1 MCGIS
6 GYIGENNNSIKTVF
20 NVLKKLEYR
29 GYDSSGIAT
38 IFNKK
43 ILIKKSIG
51 KLVNLKKIIL
61 KHQIESNISI
71 GHIRWATH
79 GKPSRN
85 NAHPH
90 TDVTKNI
97 AIVHN
102 GVIENYIELKKKY
115 CISDKEI
122 VSDTDT
128 EIVVHIIKKNYKN
141 DLFSAVRNVLCEVKG
156 SYAFALICKNEP
168 DKIICAVNESPLV
181 IGVGDKENFIASD
194 VSAVLK
200 YTKKI
205 IFLENGDIAEIK
217 KNNIMIRDIKNNIKD
232 IQIKTIK
239 DENYSYIGKN
249 KYKHF
254 MLKEIF
260 EQPYVIKNILKNIIC
275 LNKNKNYENEFKF
288 FKNIIKNISYIY
300 IIGCGS
306 SYHSGLIAKF
316 LFENFVN
323 IRTEVDIASEF
334 RYRNPILNE
343 NTLVIV
349 ISQSGETADTLAAL
363 RFAKNKKC
371 KTFAICNVANSSLSR
386 EADKTIFT
394 KCGQEIGVASTKAFI
409 GQLVIL
415 YLLVFEL
422 SNKKGIINN
431 HEFKKIMLELLDVP
445 KKIFKILK
453 NTKSIINIAEK
464 IKGKKNFLYLGR
476 NLNYPIALEG
486 ALKLKEISYIHA
498 EGYAAGEM
506 KHGPIALV
514 DKSMIVVFIVIKKS
528 KVYKKIISNME
539 EIKARNGTIV
549 LITNEKNR
557 EIKDKS
563 DYVIYIPRI
572 NDYLSPIISIVPLQ
586 LLAYY
591 IGVFKKCDIDHPRNL
606 AKSVTVE

>member
-1 MCGIS
+1 MCGIA
-6 GYIGENNNSIKTVF
+6 GYIGKKNNAIKTVF

-38 IFNKK
+38 ILNEK
-43 ILIKKSIG
+43 ILIKKSVG
-51 KLVNLKKIIL
+51 KLANLEKIIL
-61 KHQIESNISI
+61 KRQVESNIAI
-71 GHIRWATH
+71 GHTRWATH
-79 GKPSRN
+79 GKASRN

-90 TDVTKNI
+90 TDIAKNI

-115 CISDKEI
+115 CINDEEI

-128 EIVVHIIKKNYKN
+128 EIIVHIIKKKYKN
-141 DLFSAVRNVLCEVKG
+141 NLFLAVRNILSDING
-156 SYAFALICKNEP
+156 SYAFALICNSES
-168 DKIICAVNESPLV
+168 DKIICAVKDSPLV
-181 IGVGDKENFIASD
+181 IGVGNQENFIASD
-194 VSAVLK
+194 VSAILK

-217 KNNIMIRDIKNNIKD
+217 KNNIIIRDIKNNIKN
-232 IQIKTIK
+232 IQIKIIK
-239 DENYSYIGKN
+239 DINNSYVKKN

-260 EQPYVIKNILKNIIC
+260 DQPYVINNILKNMVC
-275 LNKNKNYENEFKF
+275 LNNSKNYINEFKF

-306 SYHSGLIAKF
+306 SYHSGLIAKL
-316 LFENFVN
+316 LFEKFVN

-409 GQLVIL
+409 GQLIIL

-422 SNKKGIINN
+422 SNKKGIINDN
-431 HEFKKIMLELLDVP
+431 EFKKIIKKILNIL

-453 NTKSIINIAEK
+453 NIKSIINIAEK
-464 IKGKKNFLYLGR
+464 INNKKNFLYLGR

-514 DKSMIVVFIVIKKS
+514 DKSMIVVFIAIKGS
-528 KVYKKIISNME
+528 KVYKKIISNIE
-539 EIKARNGTIV
+539 EIKARNGIV
-549 LITNEKNR
+549 ISITDEKYG
-557 EIKDKS
+557 EIKNKS
-563 DYVIYIPRI
+563 DYIIYIPKI
-572 NDYLSPIISIVPLQ
+572 TDYLSPIISIIPLQ

-591 IGVFKKCDIDHPRNL
+591 VGVFRKCDIDHPRNL